1 MKVPRKEIKENRSR
15 WQEQKYKI
23 GRQLLELRQQNGDSL
38 QLLSHKSKIPVLI
51 LENMEN
57 GVGDLNLG
65 NLLHLCRFYRHHLIV
80 EIGEPYP
87 PLEPQN

>member
-1 MKVPRKEIKENRSR
+1 MRIPKKEIRENRSR

-23 GRQLLELRQQNGDSL
+23 GRQLFELRQQNGDSL

-65 NLLHLCRFYRHHLIV
+65 NLLHLCRLYRYNLIV